1 MGQHSMCQ
9 RISEVNSDFLQLRM
23 FEMIVSCVF
32 VCRRDVLGTRALC
45 WDPIFILAALS
56 GPNLKAPGFA
66 GGYLLALS

>member
-66 GGYLLALS
+66 GDIY